1 MITEREINLWRPSAP
16 WSDDEMVEQDYLL
29 SKAVALIF
37 QDKYLSANVAMRG
50 GTVLHKAHLAP
61 AGRYSEDIDL
71 VRVTEV
77 PARFIK
83 RALKRVLAP
92 LLGEPYESI
101 TTFVQLSV
109 RNFFSKSEIL
119 RNTYIY
125 APTSPNHAQSRL
137 KVEVNVNETNN
148 FLPLNQVPFV

>member
-61 AGRYSEDIDL
+61 AGRYSEDTIL
-71 VRVTEV
+71 
-77 PARFIK
+77 
-83 RALKRVLAP
+83 
-92 LLGEPYESI
+92 Y
-101 TTFVQLSV
+101 LSQ
-109 RNFFSKSEIL
+109 RCQRGLSKGHSSE
-119 RNTYIY
+119 
-125 APTSPNHAQSRL
+125 
-137 KVEVNVNETNN
+137 
-148 FLPLNQVPFV
+148 F